1 MKAEVDAAWI
11 PWKQREAKVFWR
23 GSSTGIQSRIP
34 KADNWNWRW
43 LPRLYLC
50 DVANRSHFRDRLD
63 FGVVNTVQINDAPA
77 KDTILA
83 SGFMRPN
90 LPRMDFMKYR
100 YVMDIDG
107 NANAWNGFFGALLMG
122 SCILKVTSPHGFR
135 QWYYDRLIPGV
146 HYLPIDSDL
155 SNLNDTLAWAFAHP
169 HECAEIARRARNF
182 ALSMNYEEEVEQS
195 GLKLARLLTSSAVP
209 ASPAAAHH
217 ATALSLRTP

>member
-1 MKAEVDAAWI
+1 MAVIDIEDGSNQGNYARTAFCSALSQASLVVDAYYVRHHGYTDMKAEVDAAWI

-122 SCILKVTSPHGFR
+122 SCILKVTSPQGFVNG
-135 QWYYDRLIPGV
+135 ITTG
-146 HYLPIDSDL
+146 
-155 SNLNDTLAWAFAHP
+155 
-169 HECAEIARRARNF
+169 
-182 ALSMNYEEEVEQS
+182 
-195 GLKLARLLTSSAVP
+195 
-209 ASPAAAHH
+209 
-217 ATALSLRTP
+217 